1 MTRWMSITTGAAL
14 ALMGLAAGGQPAAAQ
29 TDSRLAAVVRLAQ
42 DGLADSARAELQR
55 VLGGL
60 TPTDS
65 LYPQALYTQAL
76 VAVTDGE
83 RRLAL
88 RKVIVEYS
96 TSAWA
101 DDAILLLG
109 QLEYANGNPGGTV
122 TQITKL
128 LNDYPLSPLRAT
140 AAFWGARAAS
150 DVGNGSLA
158 CKWVDIGLGAPTDD
172 VELKNRLDYQ
182 KQRCEGLV
190 TIAADSAKNA
200 PAPSPT
206 PAPPPAPAP
215 APAPSPAPTPPP
227 NRPGPTKATP
237 GYYVQIMAAPSR
249 EAAQEQENKL
259 KRLNYASVIVEEG
272 GYFKVRAGPFTNR
285 SDAQSA
291 LNRIA
296 RELGSKPFVVS
307 VK

>member
-1 MTRWMSITTGAAL
+1 MTRWMSITTGVAL
-14 ALMGLAAGGQPAAAQ
+14 ALMGLAAGGRPAVAQ
-29 TDSRLAAVVRLAQ
+29 TDSRLATVVRLAQ

-55 VLGGL
+55 VMGDL

-65 LYPQALYTQAL
+65 LYPQALYTEAL

-88 RKVIVEYS
+88 RKIVVEYS
-96 TSAWA
+96 RSSWA

-109 QLEYANGNPGGTV
+109 QLEYANGNAGGTV

-128 LNDYPLSPLRAT
+128 LNDYPLSPLRAS

-150 DVGNGSLA
+150 DLGNGPLA
-158 CKWVDIGLGAPTDD
+158 CKWVDIGLGAPTND
-172 VELKNRLDYQ
+172 VELTNRLDYQ
-182 KQRCEGLV
+182 KQRCQGLV
-190 TIAADSAKNA
+190 AIAADSAKSA
-200 PAPSPT
+200 PTPVPT

-215 APAPSPAPTPPP
+215 APAPSPSPPS
-227 NRPGPTKATP
+227 RAGPAKAGP
-237 GYYVQIMAAPSR
+237 GYYVQIVAAPSR
-249 EAAQEQENKL
+249 DAAQEQENKL
-259 KRLNYASVIVEEG
+259 KRLNYPSVIVEEG

-291 LNRIA
+291 LDRIA
-296 RELGSKPFVVS
+296 RELGIKPFVVS